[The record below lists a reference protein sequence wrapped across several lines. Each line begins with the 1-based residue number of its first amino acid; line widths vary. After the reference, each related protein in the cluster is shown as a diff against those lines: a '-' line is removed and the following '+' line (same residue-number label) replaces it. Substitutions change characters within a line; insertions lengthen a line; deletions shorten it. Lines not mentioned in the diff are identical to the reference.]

1 REIAQNRS
9 FYGFMS
15 ADKLQQEYSLVDES
29 SSLDSQ
35 FIREVSDLPGMQR
48 SYELWLT
55 GNITEARAEWLHA
68 SRRMDDQQL
77 AAAGQLAQDWG
88 WYATGIQTMI
98 NGNLWNE
105 LTVRFPLAYQEE
117 IAKIAQDTQLEPTFI
132 YAIARQESAFNASAR
147 SPV

>member
-1 REIAQNRS
+1 RQEEVMDELLREILADGDWQKFSEALSLLDDKGKQHERWRYWAARTQEILQHPLAGFPTPIEIYREIAQNRS

-68 SRRMDDQQL
+68 S
-77 AAAGQLAQDWG
+77 
-88 WYATGIQTMI
+88 
-98 NGNLWNE
+98 
-105 LTVRFPLAYQEE
+105 
-117 IAKIAQDTQLEPTFI
+117 
-132 YAIARQESAFNASAR
+132 
-147 SPV
+147 